1 MGVAFYDVMWFV
13 MNSNYFINCVFYKY
27 IKIKKF
33 NINFKLVIIKTKFSR
48 HLVLLKIK
56 IVINDSLRVMISI
69 GTAWLSS
76 TRVVICLPFGF
87 GREATDVIR

>member
-1 MGVAFYDVMWFV
+1 L
-13 MNSNYFINCVFYKY
+13 VF
-27 IKIKKF
+27 
-33 NINFKLVIIKTKFSR
+33 IKTILNR

-56 IVINDSLRVMISI
+56 IVSNDSLRVMISI

-87 GREATDVIR
+87 GGEATVAYVEKR